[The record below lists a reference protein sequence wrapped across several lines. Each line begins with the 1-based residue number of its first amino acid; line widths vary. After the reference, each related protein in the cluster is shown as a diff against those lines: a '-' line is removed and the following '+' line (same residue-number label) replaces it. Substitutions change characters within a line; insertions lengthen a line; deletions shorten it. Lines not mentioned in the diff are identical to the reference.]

1 MFEVGKDI
9 IKRGFSTSR
18 NDATTRR
25 RLNIMYGLLMVA
37 FVAFAGRTLW
47 LGVSGANKARGS
59 GVNGEWIVHRADIV
73 DRNGDI
79 LAKNLESGTIQ
90 LVNKYVQDEDREK
103 IAQLIHELLPYKYS
117 LADAL
122 QLVRPERG
130 YVPLIRTASESQIK
144 KVRAAKLRGLEVDP
158 RQVRKYPKR
167 RLFSH
172 VVGFVGK
179 DGVGLDGAE
188 KRFNDYLT
196 ENKDP
201 LRLSLDSRIQSV
213 FYEQLSIAMQ
223 KYHTKAAMG
232 MLMNSRTGEM
242 LAMVSLPD
250 FDPENLNLD
259 PAANRT
265 FKPMRMV
272 YEPGSIFKI
281 FNTAL
286 ALENG
291 IGMDKEYYVAKPFPI
306 YDKFGRI
313 AKRITDIRS
322 FKPPRP
328 KLNIEEIMMLSC
340 NVGSAQIAL
349 DLPESAQKEFFERLH
364 MDKALSLEFGR
375 TENTIPQRK
384 WGPVER
390 ATVAYGQGYAITPMH
405 LLLGVN
411 AVANGGIYIY
421 PTLQKRN
428 VGVVRGERVLA
439 DEISA
444 KLRPIMFRVA
454 EETSG
459 RKARVTGMKIGG
471 KTATAEKYTNGKID
485 NKRNITSFVAVFPA
499 DAPQY
504 TILVVLDEPQ
514 GTKETG
520 GWRTAAWNAVPTTG
534 KILDSIMPLLFEEF

>member
-250 FDPENLNLD
+250 FDPENRNLD
-259 PAANRT
+259 PEVNRT

-349 DLPESAQKEFFERLH
+349 DLPENAQKEFFERLH

-459 RKARVTGMKIGG
+459 RNARVTGMKIGG

-520 GWRTAAWNAVPTTG
+520 GWRTAAQNAVPTTG

>member
-179 DGVGLDGAE
+179 DGVGLEGAE

-428 VGVVRGERVLA
+428 VGVVRGERVLS

-520 GWRTAAWNAVPTTG
+520 GWRTAAQNAVPTTG

>member
-179 DGVGLDGAE
+179 DGVGLEGAE

-223 KYHTKAAMG
+223 KYNTKAAMG

-349 DLPESAQKEFFERLH
+349 DLPENAQKEFFERLH

-428 VGVVRGERVLA
+428 VGVVRGERVLS

-459 RKARVTGMKIGG
+459 RNARVTGMKIGG

-520 GWRTAAWNAVPTTG
+520 GWRTAAQNAVPTTG

>member
-9 IKRGFSTSR
+9 FKHGFTGAHSDT
-18 NDATTRR
+18 TTRG
-25 RLNIMYGLLMVA
+25 RLKIMYTVFFIA
-37 FVAFAGRTLW
+37 FSLFAGRTLQLGIMGPNRERLAGADNEW
-47 LGVSGANKARGS
+47 L
-59 GVNGEWIVHRADIV
+59 VHRADIV

-79 LAKNLESGTIQ
+79 LAKNVASGHII
-90 LVNKYVQDEDREK
+90 LRNKAVREKDREAV
-103 IAQLIHELLPYKYS
+103 AQTIHQALPYEYS
-117 LADAL
+117 LADAIK
-122 QLVRPERG
+122 LVNSSKNF
-130 YVPLIRTASESQIK
+130 IRLKKYASDAQREIVQN
-144 KVRAAKLRGLEVDP
+144 AKLEGLEIEKV
-158 RQVRKYPKR
+158 QTRKYPKR

-172 VVGFVGK
+172 AVGFVGE
-179 DGVGLDGAE
+179 DGHGLEGAE
-188 KRFNDYLT
+188 RVYDEYLT

-201 LRLSLDSRIQSV
+201 LQLSLDSRVQSV
-213 FYEQLSIAMQ
+213 FYEQLSFAMQ
-223 KYHTKAAMG
+223 KYQTKAAMG
-232 MLMNSRTGEM
+232 MLMNSRTGEII
-242 LAMVSLPD
+242 AMVSLPD
-250 FDPENLNLD
+250 FDPENLRAD
-259 PAANRT
+259 PVAHRL
-265 FKPMRMV
+265 FKPMRSV
-272 YEPGSIFKI
+272 YELGSIFKI

-291 IGMDKEYYVAKPFPI
+291 IDVRKEYYVAKPFPI
-306 YDKFGRI
+306 YDKHGRL
-313 AKRITDIRS
+313 AKKITDIRS

-328 KLNIEEIMMLSC
+328 SINVEEIMVHSC

-349 DLPESAQKEFFERLH
+349 ELPDGAQKEFFERLH

-375 TENTIPQRK
+375 TENSLPQRK

-390 ATVAYGQGYAITPMH
+390 ATVAYGQGYAVTPMH

-428 VGVVRGERVLA
+428 VGVVHGERVLA

-444 KLRPIMFRVA
+444 KLRPIMLRVA

-459 RKARVTGMKIGG
+459 KRARVAGIEIGG

-485 NKRNITSFVAVFPA
+485 TKRNVTAFVGVFPA
-499 DAPQY
+499 SAPQY

-514 GTKETG
+514 GTKESW

-534 KILDSIMPLLFEEF
+534 KILDSILPMLFE